1 MQQILAHTDYLFPC
15 KLSDMVPL

>member
-15 KLSDMVPL
+15 KPSDMVPL